1 MRNFGFNG
9 MNDDEFMREFIKI
22 LNMYQSSVENFMK
35 KNYESKNFM
44 SNPFFNILPIN
55 EDELKEMFKNIE
67 DNFNV
72 ERGGDDNSEWEKRTW
87 SSPDGS
93 SSFSSFSRNSFYN
106 PFDGKVK
113 FKENQED
120 IDTIQLLEKKLN
132 KAIESEKYEDA
143 AKIRDLINNLKEDKK
158 NEEK

>member
-22 LNMYQSSVENFMK
+22 LNMYQSSMENFMK